1 MRQVLVSLACI
12 TTLLLPA
19 CSTGAKKMTLLDLNP
34 ENLSTTLPQL
44 CREMAKKPTTD
55 ALARILGT
63 AADDPEN
70 AGMQLLI
77 TSAPAPYE
85 QISVSVPAEASEIPA
100 VKMAFKA
107 GQGPSAA
114 HLATILGPWREMPVE
129 EHSLDLDQR
138 LIVQK
143 HGGYTCG
150 IHAAVERPQAGA
162 ERGADHIRELYV
174 SAAKF

>member
-1 MRQVLVSLACI
+1 MRHVLLPLACI

-34 ENLSTTLPQL
+34 ENLGTTLPQL
-44 CREMAKKPTTD
+44 CREMAKNPT
-55 ALARILGT
+55 AEELARTLGT
-63 AADDPEN
+63 AADDPDNEG
-70 AGMQLLI
+70 AQLLI
-77 TSAPAPYE
+77 TGAPALYE
-85 QISVSVPAEASEIPA
+85 QISVSITAEASEIPA
-100 VKMAFKA
+100 VKMTFKA

-114 HLATILGPWREMPVE
+114 HLAALLGPWGEMPVE
-129 EHSLDLDQR
+129 EHSFDLDQR

-143 HGGYTCG
+143 HGAYTCG

-162 ERGADHIRELYV
+162 GRGADHIRDLYV